1 MVIDIADVV
10 RIVNLVVGKIDILAR
25 QLGPQ

>member
-25 QLGPQ
+25 QLAPQ

>member
-25 QLGPQ
+25 QLDPQ

>member
-10 RIVNLVVGKIDILAR
+10 RIVNLVVGKIDTLAR
-25 QLGPQ
+25 QLDPQ